1 MFVKKEAVEDGILLK
16 HDVGLDSKEGAT
28 VPTTSARDIIHD
40 TYHDELQYFDTY
52 F

>member
-28 VPTTSARDIIHD
+28 VPTTNAKNINHD
-40 TYHDELQYFDTY
+40 TYQDE
-52 F
+52 